1 MQVVQILT
9 MSGCQ
14 KFNNMLFIYTTPHL
28 MKQKVAMLLLLLSFC
43 ISLTAVAQENFEKI
57 TLVKNIFS
65 ALKNQDDTKVIES
78 LATKD
83 DILYLIPI
91 IQASSS
97 ENIPEVATI
106 IANFKTEAAKDFKEV
121 LRKGSAF
128 NVQWEDMQLQTV
140 RYEPQP
146 DDNIAIEKGHIILV
160 CSSND
165 IDFEVILRKSIKIKD
180 NWRLMDRMKF
190 RLL

>member
-1 MQVVQILT
+1 MKNSLKTVLLVVT
-9 MSGCQ
+9 
-14 KFNNMLFIYTTPHL
+14 LFVFH
-28 MKQKVAMLLLLLSFC
+28 
-43 ISLTAVAQENFEKI
+43 TAVAQENFEKI

-91 IQASSS
+91 IQGNSS

-128 NVQWEDMQLQTV
+128 NVQWEDIKLQTV

-146 DDNIAIEKGHIILV
+146 DDKIAIEKGHIILV

-165 IDFEVILRKSIKIKD
+165 VNFEVILRKSIKIKD
-180 NWRLMDRMKF
+180 HWRLMDRMKF

>member
-1 MQVVQILT
+1 MKHSLKAVFLLIA
-9 MSGCQ
+9 
-14 KFNNMLFIYTTPHL
+14 LFVFH
-28 MKQKVAMLLLLLSFC
+28 S
-43 ISLTAVAQENFEKI
+43 AVAQENLKKT
-57 TLVKNIFS
+57 TLVKNILS
-65 ALKNQDDTKVIES
+65 ALKSQDDTKVIES
-78 LATKD
+78 LPTRD

-91 IQASSS
+91 VQANSS

-106 IANFKTEAAKDFKEV
+106 IANFKTEAAKDFQEV
-121 LRKGSAF
+121 LRKGTAF
-128 NVQWEDMQLQTV
+128 NVHWEDIKLQMV

-146 DDNIAIEKGHIILV
+146 DDKIAIEKGHIILV

-165 IDFEVILRKSIKIKD
+165 VDFEVILTKSVKIKD